1 MHGRLLEAEPGVK
14 LTNHDLMQ
22 ALKNELNLFRLNP
35 RSDMHVKWMGKMV
48 VVVKFQFLVT
58 LVGKLH
64 QFALV
69 NRIKIH
75 MEIGE
80 PFKL

>member
-1 MHGRLLEAEPGVK
+1 MHMK
-14 LTNHDLMQ
+14 C
-22 ALKNELNLFRLNP
+22 
-35 RSDMHVKWMGKMV
+35 MGKLV

-69 NRIKIH
+69 NRIKIY
-75 MEIGE
+75 MGIGE
-80 PFKL
+80 LFKL

>member
-1 MHGRLLEAEPGVK
+1 MGFMK
-14 LTNHDLMQ
+14 
-22 ALKNELNLFRLNP
+22 ALKKEKILFRLNR
-35 RSDMHVKWMGKMV
+35 RSNMHMKCMGKLV

-58 LVGKLH
+58 LVGRLH

-75 MEIGE
+75 MQIEE

>member
-1 MHGRLLEAEPGVK
+1 MHMK
-14 LTNHDLMQ
+14 C
-22 ALKNELNLFRLNP
+22 
-35 RSDMHVKWMGKMV
+35 MGKLV

-80 PFKL
+80 LFKL

>member
-1 MHGRLLEAEPGVK
+1 
-14 LTNHDLMQ
+14 
-22 ALKNELNLFRLNP
+22 
-35 RSDMHVKWMGKMV
+35 MHVKWMGKMV

-58 LVGKLH
+58 LVGILH

-75 MEIGE
+75 VQIEE

>member
-1 MHGRLLEAEPGVK
+1 MAQPGVRWK
-14 LTNHDLMQ
+14 HLGFMK
-22 ALKNELNLFRLNP
+22 ALKKEKILFRLNR
-35 RSDMHVKWMGKMV
+35 RSNMHMKCMGKLV

-58 LVGKLH
+58 LVGILH

-75 MEIGE
+75 VQIEE
-80 PFKL
+80 LFKL

>member
-1 MHGRLLEAEPGVK
+1 MGFMK
-14 LTNHDLMQ
+14 
-22 ALKNELNLFRLNP
+22 ALKKEKILLRLNQ
-35 RSDMHVKWMGKMV
+35 RSNMHMKCMGKLV

-69 NRIKIH
+69 NRIKIPVQI
-75 MEIGE
+75 EE
-80 PFKL
+80 PFKR

>member
-1 MHGRLLEAEPGVK
+1 MGFMK
-14 LTNHDLMQ
+14 
-22 ALKNELNLFRLNP
+22 ALKKEKILFRLNR
-35 RSDMHVKWMGKMV
+35 RSNMHMKCMGKLV
-48 VVVKFQFLVT
+48 AVVKFQFLVL

-64 QFALV
+64 QLALV
-69 NRIKIH
+69 NPIKIH

>member
-1 MHGRLLEAEPGVK
+1 MGFMK
-14 LTNHDLMQ
+14 
-22 ALKNELNLFRLNP
+22 ALKKEKILFRLNR
-35 RSDMHVKWMGKMV
+35 RSNMHMKCMGKLV

-80 PFKL
+80 RFKL